1 MCGGRGT
8 HDGGI
13 EERVRVGC
21 LGEKLVDAEEGVLGD
36 LAAARE
42 VVDLALVCCCN
53 GRRVSCVRA
62 KAEAG
67 GGSDAPLRSVLKTG
81 PLSSSGT
88 FLNSARVG
96 RRVSAQALPLP
107 ARRAKEGGLLSS
119 DERVE
124 AGRRR
129 TSSALR
135 EGLAADEVLL

>member
-8 HDGGI
+8 HNGGI

-21 LGEKLVDAEEGVLGD
+21 LGEELVDAEEGVLGD

-42 VVDLALVCCCN
+42 VVDLALVCYCS
-53 GRRVSCVRA
+53 GWRVSCVRA

-81 PLSSSGT
+81 PVSSLGT

-96 RRVSAQALPLP
+96 RRVSARARLRA
-107 ARRAKEGGLLSS
+107 ARRSKEGGLRSS

-124 AGRRR
+124 AGR
-129 TSSALR
+129 
-135 EGLAADEVLL
+135 